1 LGFCEKGSAKE
12 NYEQGKAEKR
22 QVKNATVAL
31 SHNLGGAPQ
40 TCGICILATP

>member
-1 LGFCEKGSAKE
+1 MLYE
-12 NYEQGKAEKR
+12 NYKQLQGKAGPR

-40 TCGICILATP
+40 TCGIAIVTMP